1 MELQLLL
8 VVSAALFGI
17 GVYGALSQQTFV
29 MIMMGIELMLNGA
42 MLAGVALWGVSG
54 AGAPKGQ
61 LLIVIIL
68 TVMAVEAALGFALVI
83 GIFRTRQADMT
94 EMLDELQG

>member
-42 MLAGVALWGVSG
+42 MLAAVALWAMSG

-61 LLIVIIL
+61 LLTVIVM

-94 EMLDELQG
+94 EMLEQLKG

>member
-1 MELQLLL
+1 MTLEALLL
-8 VVSAALFGI
+8 VSAALVGI

-29 MIMMGIELMLNGA
+29 MIMMGLELIVAGA
-42 MLAGVALWGVSG
+42 ILAATALWAFSG

-61 LLIVIIL
+61 LLVVIMM

-83 GIFRTRQADMT
+83 AVYRVRRADMT
-94 EMLDELQG
+94 EMVKELKR

>member
-1 MELQLLL
+1 MELQILL
-8 VVSAALFGI
+8 VVSAALVGI

-42 MLAGVALWGVSG
+42 MLAAVAFWAMSG
-54 AGAPKGQ
+54 AGAAKGQ
-61 LLIVIIL
+61 LLTVIIL

-83 GIFRTRQADMT
+83 GVFRTRQAEMT